1 MSRILNVVDW
11 KDKMREVCPIRVFD
25 VRPEAGSIY
34 NCQDGMKLMVVGMPN
49 VGKSSLINALRR
61 NYLKKGTFQ
70 RLLYPT
76 PYCTSIQWLHVTVL
90 SNQTT
95 FSPWEDERWSS
106 QTIFSPSRE
115 DERWSRLID

>member
-1 MSRILNVVDW
+1 
-11 KDKMREVCPIRVFD
+11 
-25 VRPEAGSIY
+25 
-34 NCQDGMKLMVVGMPN
+34 MKLMVVGMPN

-61 NYLKKGTFQ
+61 NYLKKGNDSCT
-70 RLLYPT
+70 LLHKYPMVT
-76 PYCTSIQWLHVTVL
+76 YTVL
-90 SNQTT
+90 SSQTI